1 MDHTLDTQAFAKS
14 INELLVLATV
24 REEPKHGYQ
33 IALELEERSAGMFNL
48 QHGTLYPILHRL
60 ERGGLI
66 QGEWSVGDG
75 RKRKEYVL
83 TQAGRARLGVG
94 TGEVREVFR
103 RLINL
108 LGDGDGSLQH
118 GLATG

>member
-1 MDHTLDTQAFAKS
+1 MHSTLDTQSFAKS
-14 INELLVLATV
+14 INELLVLSAL
-24 REEPKHGYQ
+24 REGPMHGYQ

-60 ERGGLI
+60 EREGLI
-66 QGEWSVGDG
+66 AGEWSAGDG

-83 TQAGRARLGVG
+83 TRPGRARLGEG
-94 TGEVREVFR
+94 TGEVREVFA
-103 RLINL
+103 RLL
-108 LGDGDGSLQH
+108 GVLGDGNGLMP